1 MVKHIVLWKIRDD
14 DRKQQNIDQMI
25 DMLTSLVG
33 KVEGLVS
40 MEMGYNFNTGSDY
53 DVVLYAAFKN
63 SAALKYYQNHPEHLK
78 CKDFIGSIS
87 VGRTAADYFF
97 EEGKIVARPFDEVPD
112 APENNDLHA
121 AVQAAM
127 KMSEGTPPK
136 ISVPDLSE
144 QTPVKD
150 DLQEAVKEAM
160 KMSEGTPPK
169 ISVPDIPAAPIA
181 PPPAPVPVA
190 PAAPPPAPVPVAP
203 AAPKSK
209 RVETITEKKD
219 IFGKKK
225 LDVQVTPL
233 EQRSDTWTCP
243 VCGKVM
249 PNYVG
254 TCGCGEPK
262 PFEFDEV
269 PPALQPAPTAK
280 PAAAPAAPS
289 APAAP
294 KSKRVETITEKKD
307 IFGKKKLDAQV
318 TPLEQRSDT
327 WTCPVCGKV
336 MPNYV
341 GTCGCGEPKPFAF
354 DDVPAMQ
361 SAPAPKPAPTP
372 APTRNRMPKIQ
383 AVEEEEVAPIDTSEF
398 TQAGPSIDSY
408 SPQTA
413 KPEDKLPDPK
423 LNYIKND
430 NDPRRNS
437 PKPFGKTNTSD
448 AVSMSDAPVSMNF
461 DNVPP
466 PAPMRFSDTT
476 DFNFDDAPPPAPMRF
491 SDTPNFNFDDAP
503 PPAPM
508 RFNDAPPASPMKY
521 EDTSK
526 TAPKAEKKHLFN
538 TKKSKE
544 ADAMRRAEEVVHNR
558 KDVPN
563 DGTWTCPNCGKVMPK
578 YVGTCGCG
586 ESQPFEF
593 C

>member
-203 AAPKSK
+203 AAPPPAPVPVAPVAPKSE

-243 VCGKVM
+243 VCGK
-249 PNYVG
+249 
-254 TCGCGEPK
+254 
-262 PFEFDEV
+262 
-269 PPALQPAPTAK
+269 
-280 PAAAPAAPS
+280 
-289 APAAP
+289 
-294 KSKRVETITEKKD
+294 I
-307 IFGKKKLDAQV
+307 
-318 TPLEQRSDT
+318 
-327 WTCPVCGKV
+327 

-593 C
+593 